1 MHESETAQTVQPT
14 LRDTLARDRTLLAN
28 ERTLLAYARTAIML
42 GVSGVTLIKL
52 YPESR
57 FALIACGVLLP
68 ASILLSIF
76 AVYRFG
82 MMKRE
87 LSTLWKRDSSGS

>member
-1 MHESETAQTVQPT
+1 MHESETTQTVQPT
-14 LRDTLARDRTLLAN
+14 VRDTLARDRTLLAN
-28 ERTLLAYARTAIML
+28 ERTLLAYVRTAIML
-42 GVSGVTLIKL
+42 GVSGVTLVKL

-87 LSTLWKRDSSGS
+87 LSALWQKDSPGS